1 MLFYQI
7 LCARPF
13 GEMRGKY
20 LLPCVVFFC
29 AQCVLNAA
37 VLVRVSEADSG
48 VTIEAGGS
56 FNFVEPTDIVGFGTS
71 GLFGDMNVTIVFGEE
86 PYNMVAGNLYSLPNF
101 QGPSSLPLEREVF
114 TTVNSGDGFLFS
126 ALGFVLLPDS
136 YVFGDPI
143 QSSGTIEGETLSSI
157 GLTPSE
163 ITWSWSLGSNSDS
176 LTLLIVPEPSVAL
189 LLISAA
195 LFLGRRRRV

>member
-1 MLFYQI
+1 MVLFYQI

-48 VTIEAGGS
+48 VTIEA
-56 FNFVEPTDIVGFGTS
+56 S
-71 GLFGDMNVTIVFGEE
+71 G
-86 PYNMVAGNLYSLPNF
+86 
-101 QGPSSLPLEREVF
+101 
-114 TTVNSGDGFLFS
+114 
-126 ALGFVLLPDS
+126 S